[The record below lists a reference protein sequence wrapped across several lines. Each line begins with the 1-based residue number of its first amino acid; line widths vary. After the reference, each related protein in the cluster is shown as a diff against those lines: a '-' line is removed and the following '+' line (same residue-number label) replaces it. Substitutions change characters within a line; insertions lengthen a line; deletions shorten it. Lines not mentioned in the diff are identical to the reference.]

1 MVWKYRSSVLRG
13 VSMNPNYKSD
23 ITIYNCYRAA
33 DNPKSTKDT
42 WFRTVLHDCFYKN
55 VIGRSEYVNSSPK
68 MDSVYTVRIPVS
80 EKYLPYHEWIKLPDE
95 KRSEY
100 FTCSQKD
107 IVIKGIC
114 LEEITGISPGTASQ
128 LLSRYKP
135 DAFVVTA
142 FSDNSDSRYAKHYRL
157 GG

>member
-1 MVWKYRSSVLRG
+1 MAWKYLFDVSRG
-13 VSMNPNYKSD
+13 VNMNPNYKSE

-33 DNPKSTKDT
+33 DNPKSTKDI
-42 WFRTVLHDCFYKN
+42 WFRTVLPDCFYKN
-55 VIGRSEYVNSSPK
+55 VMGRSEYVNSSPR

-80 EKYLPYHEWIKLPDE
+80 EKYLSYHEWIKLPDE
-95 KRSEY
+95 KRPEY

-114 LEEITGISPGTASQ
+114 PEEITGISPGTASQ

-142 FSDNSDSRYAKHYRL
+142 FSDNSDSRHAKHYRL